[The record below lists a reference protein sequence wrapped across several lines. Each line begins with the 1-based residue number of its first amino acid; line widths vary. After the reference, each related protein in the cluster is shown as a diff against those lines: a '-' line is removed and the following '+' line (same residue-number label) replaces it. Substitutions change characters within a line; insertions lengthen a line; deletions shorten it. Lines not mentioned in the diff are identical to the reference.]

1 MLHRASGISAR
12 QLLDEEVIQTGG
24 TIVTEFFQL
33 HFGFVDSQD
42 CYLLVRINPPMSD
55 DGEYE
60 YSGRT
65 VYSFA
70 FDAIFQKLMEKH
82 KVEMLAGAAAMFNC
96 ETASSQLH

>member
-1 MLHRASGISAR
+1 MCCGEPLG
-12 QLLDEEVIQTGG
+12 LDEEVIQKGG
-24 TIVTEFFQL
+24 TIVTEFSQL
-33 HFGFVDSQD
+33 NFGFVDSQD

-70 FDAIFQKLMEKH
+70 SDAIFQKLMEKH
-82 KVEMLAGAAAMFNC
+82 KVEMLAGVAAMFNC